1 MRNITPCL
9 SLVALL
15 VFSRATF
22 AASPAGSAAGFQP
35 IAAGALAD
43 VNAKDGDAAFNTDY
57 FASADLSGPVATS
70 RLEGDVG
77 GARTMATGLGAGG
90 YSVRWSA
97 TLTPKVSG
105 TFPIALRSIGAA
117 ELAIDGKVVLRH
129 DATRN
134 DFGVRSVAK
143 LALAANKPY
152 ELVVEWRNP
161 TGQGRIA
168 AEWAEPAPLGPAAES
183 AVRVETQAGPAA
195 GMVIGTRSIRENGTY
210 SLTTQTDGS
219 LLLLEKSSGV
229 QAVFRPEFVV
239 VHQRPGNETKMD
251 PKGGKYQD
259 SGPVGDTN
267 YVVPSWNKETDFL
280 AAAHPRTRLRAM
292 AVVESGPKLRWEFPE
307 HPDFSLSAEVWLPA
321 GGAPPAL
328 GFRLRAK
335 TPGQFSVGYVGAPE
349 VTAEAADWIWQP
361 LIWTGKRFPNRSYF
375 TKEFQCPIPWV
386 MTGVGSS
393 AVGVGADPVEMPY
406 RMPTITDSR
415 FGVLVRNAAGRAQPM
430 LFAPVLGGPESA
442 LAAGANYGFTLRL
455 LVRQGSWFDAFKHLA
470 RSTYALGDVRENAL
484 CSLNTT
490 IDNFMAFLLDERF
503 SYWFPRYKTWG
514 YQNDGG
520 PGAGRQQSA
529 ADAVSLALV
538 CDSAAFLRER
548 ARPTLEYMLSR
559 NSVSTNFAQGKFMGG
574 HVNNATDLGAAY
586 RLTGGRTTVVR
597 ELFAGQASR
606 ADAAKRAPSPGR
618 NEIYVARH
626 ELTAQLAEYRLT
638 GERAALGQAR
648 RAADRY
654 ITLRV
659 DRPAQNF
666 KDVGSSFWHELAAA
680 YDLLYELYQETGD
693 VRYLRAA
700 TAAMQE
706 FTAYIYLVPVIPTG
720 DFVAQPGGRYN
731 NQPVP
736 EEIVPAW
743 RVSPNG
749 LTAECA
755 GTAHS
760 HRGVY
765 MASYPSYLARLARDT
780 GETFFR
786 DIARHAIVGRYANYP
801 SYAYRNGFTTVHQ
814 QPDYPLRS
822 FEEIK
827 KFTSAHYN
835 HPLPMAA
842 FLVDYLVSEAYLRSD
857 GAIDFPSDYTNT
869 GAFFR
874 NKVYGARAGRFYGES
889 GVYFWLPKRLV
900 NADSAQL
907 NYVAARGNG
916 RLYLAFANQ
925 APRAVTSTIMIDPAR
940 VTVPGAHHART
951 WTNNQPDAGTT
962 VIDGR
967 VTITVP
973 PKGLV
978 GLAIDGAACTTEIQ
992 EAMLD
997 PAAAPLPAG
1006 STATVR
1012 TTAGDVTATALRF
1025 GRGLTSVHVWLKAGP
1040 ATVQRARLSW
1050 TDGGQAR
1057 HADCAEF
1064 PFEFT
1069 VPVADAEA
1077 VFRGEVAIWAVGG
1090 KALPS
1095 VALAVPLSAR

>member
-1 MRNITPCL
+1 MQNSPLCL

-15 VFSRATF
+15 VCSGLTRA
-22 AASPAGSAAGFQP
+22 AAPAGSAARFQP

-57 FASADLSGPVATS
+57 FASTDLSGPVVTS
-70 RLEGDVG
+70 RLEGNVG
-77 GARTMATGLGAGG
+77 GARTIATGLGASG

-105 TFPIALRSIGAA
+105 TFPLALRSIGAA

-129 DATRN
+129 DAMRN
-134 DFGVRSVAK
+134 DFDVRSVAK
-143 LALAANKPY
+143 VTLAANKPY

-161 TGQGRIA
+161 TGQGQIA
-168 AEWAEPAPLGPAAES
+168 AEWAEPEPLGPAAET
-183 AVRVETQAGPAA
+183 AVRVETSAGPAA
-195 GMVIGTRSIRENGTY
+195 GVVIGTRSVRENATY
-210 SLTTQTDGS
+210 TLTTQTDGS
-219 LLLLEKSSGV
+219 LLLIEKSSGA
-229 QAVFRPEFVV
+229 QAVFRPEFAV
-239 VHQRPGNETKMD
+239 VHQRPGSETKMD
-251 PKGGKYQD
+251 AKGGKYQD

-280 AAAHPRTRLRAM
+280 AAAHPRTRLRAT
-292 AVVESGPKLRWEFPE
+292 AAVESGPKLRWEFPE
-307 HPDFSLSAEVWLPA
+307 HPDYSLSAEVWLPA
-321 GGAPPAL
+321 GGDPPAL
-328 GFRLRAK
+328 GFRLKAK

-349 VTAEAADWIWQP
+349 VAAETADWIWQP

-386 MTGVGSS
+386 MTGVGGT
-393 AVGVGADPVEMPY
+393 AIGVGADPAEMPY

-415 FGVLVRNAAGRAQPM
+415 FGVLVRNAVGRAQPM

-442 LAAGANYGFTLRL
+442 MKAGANYAFTLRL
-455 LVRQGSWFDAFKHLA
+455 LVRQGPWFDAFKHLA
-470 RSTYALGDVRENAL
+470 RSMYALGDVRENAL

-490 IDNFMAFLLDERF
+490 IDNFLAFLLDERF

-529 ADAVSLALV
+529 ADAVALALV
-538 CDSAAFLRER
+538 CDQAEFLEKR

-586 RLTGGRTTVVR
+586 RLTGGRTTVIR
-597 ELFAGQASR
+597 ELFAGQAGR
-606 ADAAKRAPSPGR
+606 GDDAKRAPSPGR
-618 NEIYVARH
+618 NAIYVARH

-638 GERAALGQAR
+638 GDRAALGRAR

-654 ITLRV
+654 LAQRV
-659 DRPAQNF
+659 ARPVADFQ
-666 KDVGSSFWHELAAA
+666 DVGSSFWNELAAA

-693 VRYLRAA
+693 DRYLRAA
-700 TAAMQE
+700 AAAMQE
-706 FTAYIYLVPVIPTG
+706 FTAYIYLVPVIPAG

-765 MASYPSYLARLARDT
+765 MASYPSYMARLARDT

-814 QPDYPLRS
+814 QPDYPLRP

-874 NKVYGARAGRFYGES
+874 NKVYGARSGKFHDEAGVYLWLPRGLVAFDSIQVNTVAGHGNGRFY
-889 GVYFWLPKRLV
+889 LALA
-900 NADSAQL
+900 NQSAQP
-907 NYVAARGNG
+907 VTTT
-916 RLYLAFANQ
+916 FA
-925 APRAVTSTIMIDPAR
+925 IDPQR
-940 VTVPGAHHART
+940 VALPGEHRART
-951 WTNNQPDAGTT
+951 WVGAEPGVELT
-962 VIDGR
+962 VTDGR
-967 VTITVP
+967 ATLTSPARGQVS
-973 PKGLV
+973 
-978 GLAIDGAACTTEIQ
+978 LAIDGAAVTTEVQ
-992 EAMLD
+992 QAMLD
-997 PAAAPLPAG
+997 PRTEPLPAG
-1006 STATVR
+1006 SSVQAVTEFAT
-1012 TTAGDVTATALRF
+1012 VTATALRF
-1025 GRGLTSVHVWLKAGP
+1025 GRDLTSVHVWLKADP
-1040 ATVQRARLSW
+1040 KEVKRMVVARE
-1050 TDGGQAR
+1050 DGQAV
-1057 HADCAEF
+1057 ASDEF
-1064 PFEFT
+1064 PFEVT
-1069 VPVADAEA
+1069 LPVDDAA
-1077 VFRGEVAIWAVGG
+1077 RSF
-1090 KALPS
+1090 
-1095 VALAVPLSAR
+1095 SARVTVEHLDGREVSANVRVRLL

>member
-1 MRNITPCL
+1 
-9 SLVALL
+9 
-15 VFSRATF
+15 
-22 AASPAGSAAGFQP
+22 
-35 IAAGALAD
+35 
-43 VNAKDGDAAFNTDY
+43 
-57 FASADLSGPVATS
+57 
-70 RLEGDVG
+70 
-77 GARTMATGLGAGG
+77 
-90 YSVRWSA
+90 
-97 TLTPKVSG
+97 
-105 TFPIALRSIGAA
+105 
-117 ELAIDGKVVLRH
+117 
-129 DATRN
+129 
-134 DFGVRSVAK
+134 
-143 LALAANKPY
+143 
-152 ELVVEWRNP
+152 
-161 TGQGRIA
+161 
-168 AEWAEPAPLGPAAES
+168 
-183 AVRVETQAGPAA
+183 
-195 GMVIGTRSIRENGTY
+195 
-210 SLTTQTDGS
+210 
-219 LLLLEKSSGV
+219 
-229 QAVFRPEFVV
+229 
-239 VHQRPGNETKMD
+239 
-251 PKGGKYQD
+251 
-259 SGPVGDTN
+259 
-267 YVVPSWNKETDFL
+267 
-280 AAAHPRTRLRAM
+280 
-292 AVVESGPKLRWEFPE
+292 
-307 HPDFSLSAEVWLPA
+307 
-321 GGAPPAL
+321 
-328 GFRLRAK
+328 
-335 TPGQFSVGYVGAPE
+335 
-349 VTAEAADWIWQP
+349 
-361 LIWTGKRFPNRSYF
+361 
-375 TKEFQCPIPWV
+375 
-386 MTGVGSS
+386 
-393 AVGVGADPVEMPY
+393 
-406 RMPTITDSR
+406 
-415 FGVLVRNAAGRAQPM
+415 
-430 LFAPVLGGPESA
+430 
-442 LAAGANYGFTLRL
+442 
-455 LVRQGSWFDAFKHLA
+455 
-470 RSTYALGDVRENAL
+470 
-484 CSLNTT
+484 
-490 IDNFMAFLLDERF
+490 
-503 SYWFPRYKTWG
+503 
-514 YQNDGG
+514 
-520 PGAGRQQSA
+520 
-529 ADAVSLALV
+529 
-538 CDSAAFLRER
+538 
-548 ARPTLEYMLSR
+548 
-559 NSVSTNFAQGKFMGG
+559 
-574 HVNNATDLGAAY
+574 
-586 RLTGGRTTVVR
+586 
-597 ELFAGQASR
+597 
-606 ADAAKRAPSPGR
+606 
-618 NEIYVARH
+618 
-626 ELTAQLAEYRLT
+626 
-638 GERAALGQAR
+638 
-648 RAADRY
+648 
-654 ITLRV
+654 LRV